1 MCICV
6 CLLQA
11 LDIGMYSDSAGAG
24 MYYCNNSQLLYIH
37 MYIYI
42 IVVCLFINCKLGI
55 RWGSLYN
62 DFNNCGGGVLLRFGD
77 ISLIP

>member
-1 MCICV
+1 MYICV

-11 LDIGMYSDSAGAG
+11 LDIGMYSDSAGG
-24 MYYCNNSQLLYIH
+24 CIIVIIH
-37 MYIYI
+37 NHCIYVCIYI

-77 ISLIP
+77 ISLMP